1 MSPFSPHF
9 EAQFGV
15 KTELPL
21 QSLPSSSVSVEV
33 SSPLWEAKHAKELR
47 WIPSDDSYTH
57 LRRKIR
63 GGGGHH
69 CVFIVVLLL
78 ATATLPA
85 EALLWTC
92 AKQGATLYFFLLC
105 WRYTPREP
113 RRTQTCPHV
122 GFLMFS
128 EPPVL
133 CLLSPCCGHAI
144 TAATMACV
152 AVALCVRMLC
162 FRHAQ
167 THFFVCLYSRAFLGN
182 QYSACGC
189 IALDV
194 FCLRKHC
201 FGRVQNRG
209 ATLSLIFLF
218 ALHP

>member
-1 MSPFSPHF
+1 MD
-9 EAQFGV
+9 V
-15 KTELPL
+15 CKT
-21 QSLPSSSVSVEV
+21 
-33 SSPLWEAKHAKELR
+33 
-47 WIPSDDSYTH
+47 
-57 LRRKIR
+57 
-63 GGGGHH
+63 GGHSLF
-69 CVFIVVLLL
+69 CL
-78 ATATLPA
+78 
-85 EALLWTC
+85 
-92 AKQGATLYFFLLC
+92 LLC

-122 GFLMFS
+122 GFLVFS
-128 EPPVL
+128 EPPAL
-133 CLLSPCCGHAI
+133 CLLSPCCGHVI

-167 THFFVCLYSRAFLGN
+167 THFFVRLYSRAFLGN

-209 ATLSLIFLF
+209 ATLSHFFLRCTHREPWRTQTCPHVGFLMFSELLVLCFLRKERPLSHVFQTRKRRGIISVMGRKTGEGVALNSF
-218 ALHP
+218 A